1 MADTAVG
8 GDETRRLTQISQR
21 LEDAAGQLRAGGL
34 DSDEATRLAGECAE
48 LASQAAAE
56 LERLA
61 RAVPRDAG
69 PGQEELL

>member
-1 MADTAVG
+1 MSEEVG
-8 GDETRRLTQISQR
+8 GRLGQISERLDQAARRLRS
-21 LEDAAGQLRAGGL
+21 EDVG
-34 DSDEATRLAGECAE
+34 SDEATRLAGECAE

-61 RAVPRDAG
+61 RATPEEAA

>member
-1 MADTAVG
+1 MSEEVG
-8 GDETRRLTQISQR
+8 GRLGQISERLDQAARRLRS
-21 LEDAAGQLRAGGL
+21 EDVG
-34 DSDEATRLAGECAE
+34 SDEATRLASECAE

-61 RAVPRDAG
+61 RATPEEAA

>member
-1 MADTAVG
+1 MSEEVG
-8 GDETRRLTQISQR
+8 GKLGQISERLDQAARRLRS
-21 LEDAAGQLRAGGL
+21 EDVG
-34 DSDEATRLAGECAE
+34 SDEATRLAGECAE

-61 RAVPRDAG
+61 RATPEEAA

>member
-1 MADTAVG
+1 MSEDVG
-8 GDETRRLTQISQR
+8 GRLGQISEQ
-21 LEDAAGQLRAGGL
+21 LAQAAGRLR
-34 DSDEATRLAGECAE
+34 SDEVGSEEATRLAGECAE

-61 RAVPRDAG
+61 RATPEETT